1 MAEGAF
7 PEFLHRI
14 AADGGSAMKKAV
26 LALVISMLCAT
37 ANASGPVYV
46 RGHVTKSGTYVAP
59 HYRSSPNKSSFDNYS
74 TKGNY
79 NPYTGKSGTQN
90 AYPSSSGYYPVP
102 SAPTV
107 PSAPRYYSA
116 PARSQALTSAYRYA
130 APAQTEQPR
139 YRSSSNMAIG
149 SPPHEIYRCDGAD
162 GLRHYVSYPRA
173 GCVFVTD
180 YSVQPSTAAARPAYA
195 APPPTQ
201 VSRYFS
207 GWGSSR
213 GSGHDAGREWA
224 QRKGID
230 DPDDCGG
237 NSNSF
242 IEGCRDYAE
251 ELQQEQAEDE

>member
-1 MAEGAF
+1 MN
-7 PEFLHRI
+7 
-14 AADGGSAMKKAV
+14 KAV
-26 LALVISMLCAT
+26 VAVVIATLCGT
-37 ANASGPVYV
+37 ANAGGPVYV
-46 RGHVTKSGTYVAP
+46 RGHLTKNGTYVAP

-90 AYPSSSGYYPVP
+90 AYPSGSSYYRVP
-102 SAPTV
+102 RAPTV
-107 PSAPRYYSA
+107 RSAPRYYSA
-116 PARSQALTSAYRYA
+116 PAQTQTPASVYRNA
-130 APAQTEQPR
+130 APAQMEQPR
-139 YRSSSNMAIG
+139 YRSSSNIAIG
-149 SPPHEIYRCDGAD
+149 SSPHEIYRCDGAD

-173 GCVFVTD
+173 GCVFVSE
-180 YSVQPSTAAARPAYA
+180 YSVQPSAAAASSTYA
-195 APPPTQ
+195 APPRPR
-201 VSRYFS
+201 VSQYFG